1 MAKQNLINVIHLGD
15 VAFDKPAEILSRMKE
30 LKDALASEQGKDRA
44 LLIRIQL
51 NALAKAFSKLLVE
64 SFDCSDEVLESSI
77 DSSLPSNEGIS
88 ISVNNTM
95 YSDSKE
101 QVSKPEI
108 DKSYLTS
115 QGVKTLKA
123 LAEKMEAEGQTL
135 PPCIDVSTKTIH
147 SFKADKYN
155 GEPFAQVVTADI
167 INITEKEIKK
177 TK

>member
-1 MAKQNLINVIHLGD
+1 MAKQNTINVVNFGD
-15 VAFDKPAEILSRMKE
+15 LSFDKPAEILSRMKE
-30 LKDALASEQGKDRA
+30 IKASLEEATEDTRVTLQ
-44 LLIRIQL
+44 LEL

-64 SFDCSDEVLESSI
+64 SFNCSDEETEELLKNKILPGVGFSI
-77 DSSLPSNEGIS
+77 NI
-88 ISVNNTM
+88 NNIN
-95 YSDSKE
+95 YSYSKE

-123 LAEKMEAEGQTL
+123 LAEKMEAEGQVL

-155 GEPFAQVVTADI
+155 GEPFAQVVTSDI